1 MKNKTN
7 PATLKP
13 DFNHRLSALGDE
25 VLPVYLVDAVDNAA
39 DQASSIITM
48 IQGQF
53 LGPEFSDGKL
63 SDEIIFNCLES
74 VNRLVLDMKAVVNAY
89 HDATREGENE
99 IEPKENRST

>member
-13 DFNHRLSALGDE
+13 DFKHRLSVLGDE
-25 VLPVYLVDAVDNAA
+25 ASPHYLADAVNNAA
-39 DQASSIITM
+39 NQASSLITM

-53 LGPEFSDGKL
+53 LGSEYSDGKL

-74 VNRLVLDMKAVVNAY
+74 VYHLVLDMKAIVNAY
-89 HDATREGENE
+89 NNAVQEGS
-99 IEPKENRST
+99 K